1 MKRLKI
7 LAIMVL
13 LIAVIAATVVFTSPY
28 APVVEPAR
36 DIEEI
41 WAIEDARQESET
53 PLLTALEN
61 NGVALGYDWYE
72 NTFYCTLGMDNMD
85 VWPEIHLTA
94 PQAGNLQICFVD
106 DYRYD
111 WCSDAIRDGYPYQI
125 IAYNDE
131 YFSYA
136 QIVFTG
142 LPIVCMTTDEEI
154 IAHVDV
160 AAELTMSFSADEG
173 ISAHARS
180 HKRGATTL
188 RDKEKNGYKVE
199 ITRNSDGTRKTQT
212 EIPGLG
218 LTDEFVML
226 SCVADA
232 DMMRDK
238 LSWDLY
244 NMLSSEEETMGARK
258 LYYAEL
264 FVNDRYQGVY
274 LVFEP
279 FNYEKELRKTSISA
293 PEKDS
298 IYRLVRLTPDEV
310 PERPLYTDDI
320 GYTYELY
327 YTARTSD
334 VFAPFERY
342 AQTFTAQSNEVFCE
356 GILKYF
362 DIDSVIRYYL
372 LVQAGGMTDSI
383 RNNLYIWAHH
393 TQDGIIYK
401 LAPWD
406 LDVSWGR
413 DDDYNDQVWYPMDFF
428 DRMLE
433 LDCGGIIR
441 KRTYEIWQQMRQEIL
456 TAENIER
463 LTSQYVYEMGDTYAF
478 TRDSQ
483 RWGRPFEYPDGFNIC
498 SYSESRFAMMDRR
511 LEEIASDAF
520 QDRALR
526 IEGYTTFDEGELEAA
541 MAR

>member
-1 MKRLKI
+1 M
-7 LAIMVL
+7 
-13 LIAVIAATVVFTSPY
+13 
-28 APVVEPAR
+28 
-36 DIEEI
+36 
-41 WAIEDARQESET
+41 
-53 PLLTALEN
+53 
-61 NGVALGYDWYE
+61 
-72 NTFYCTLGMDNMD
+72 
-85 VWPEIHLTA
+85 
-94 PQAGNLQICFVD
+94 
-106 DYRYD
+106 
-111 WCSDAIRDGYPYQI
+111 
-125 IAYNDE
+125 
-131 YFSYA
+131 
-136 QIVFTG
+136 
-142 LPIVCMTTDEEI
+142 TDE
-154 IAHVDV
+154 
-160 AAELTMSFSADEG
+160 
-173 ISAHARS
+173 
-180 HKRGATTL
+180 
-188 RDKEKNGYKVE
+188 N
-199 ITRNSDGTRKTQT
+199 
-212 EIPGLG
+212 
-218 LTDEFVML
+218 
-226 SCVADA
+226 
-232 DMMRDK
+232 
-238 LSWDLY
+238 
-244 NMLSSEEETMGARK
+244 
-258 LYYAEL
+258 
-264 FVNDRYQGVY
+264 
-274 LVFEP
+274 
-279 FNYEKELRKTSISA
+279 
-293 PEKDS
+293 
-298 IYRLVRLTPDEV
+298 
-310 PERPLYTDDI
+310 
-320 GYTYELY
+320 
-327 YTARTSD
+327 

>member
-1 MKRLKI
+1 MNKVKM
-7 LAIMVL
+7 LAAMLVFAA
-13 LIAVIAATVVFTSPY
+13 LIAVTVIFASPY
-28 APVVEPAR
+28 APVVQPVR

-72 NTFYCTLGMDNMD
+72 NTFYCTLGLDNTD
-85 VWPEIHLTA
+85 AWPNIHLTA
-94 PQAGNLQICFVD
+94 PQGGDLNICFVD
-106 DYRYD
+106 DYSYD

-131 YFSYA
+131 YFSYS

-142 LPIVCMTTDEEI
+142 LPIIRMSTREDI
-154 IAHVDV
+154 PAHIDV

-173 ISAHARS
+173 IASYART

-199 ITRNSDGTRKTQT
+199 ITRGSDGSRKTQT
-212 EIPGLG
+212 QIPGLG
-218 LTDEFVML
+218 MTDEFVL
-226 SCVADA
+226 ISCVADS
-232 DMMRDK
+232 DMMRDR

-244 NMLSSEEETMGARK
+244 NMLSSERETLGARRM
-258 LYYAEL
+258 YYSEL

-279 FNYEKELRKTSISA
+279 FNYEKELLKTSALA
-293 PEKDS
+293 PEMDS
-298 IYRLVRLTPDEV
+298 IYRLVRLVPGEV
-310 PERPLYTDDI
+310 PERPLYTDAI
-320 GYTYELY
+320 GYTYEMY
-327 YTARTSD
+327 YGVRQGD
-334 VFAPFERY
+334 EFAPFEQY
-342 AQTFTAQSNEVFCE
+342 ARVFTEKSNAAFCE
-356 GILKYF
+356 GILRYF

-393 TQDGIIYK
+393 TKDGYVYK

-441 KRTYEIWQQMRQEIL
+441 KRTYEIWQQMRKEII
-456 TAENIER
+456 TAENVER
-463 LTSQYVYEMGDTYAF
+463 LTGRYIYEMGDTYAF
-478 TRDSQ
+478 TRDSL
-483 RWGRPFEYPDGFNIC
+483 RWGRSYEYPDGFNIC
-498 SYSESRFAMMDRR
+498 SYAQSRFAMIDRR
-511 LEEIASDAF
+511 LEEIASDELK
-520 QDRALR
+520 DRLLR
-526 IEGYTTFDEGELEAA
+526 IEGYTTFDEGELEKA
-541 MAR
+541 MAQ